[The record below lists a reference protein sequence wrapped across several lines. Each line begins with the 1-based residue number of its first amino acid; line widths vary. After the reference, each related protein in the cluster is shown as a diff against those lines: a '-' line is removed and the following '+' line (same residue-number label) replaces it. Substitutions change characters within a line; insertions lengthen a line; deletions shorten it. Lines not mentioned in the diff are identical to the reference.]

1 MPVLQHSGQARTT
14 EFMPEQLVQIRAST
28 PLKLTMTAVVLLSL
42 LASWFVVRWYVG
54 NTMAEYFLP
63 DDQRLDTAQMAV
75 GLAPN
80 DPLPHWRL
88 GNVAQKFLP
97 PDQISL
103 VVSEYEKAVSL
114 SPSDYRLWMEFG
126 GALEQAGDFDK
137 AEKALRQAV
146 KLAPSYAYPRWYLGN
161 LLVRTDR
168 YAEGFKELQKASDAN
183 DQFRPQLFNLA
194 WQLNKTDFEA
204 MRAAVGE
211 QPGVQAWFSKYLV
224 ERGRYEEGLRLWN
237 LLKETEKRE
246 NRLAADAIIKA
257 LISSHRYH
265 TAMEIWNE
273 IAPGPAYRADFGKI
287 LDRGFEQNL
296 AHGANAVFGWQVQ
309 SNPQVQLGI
318 DANLG
323 HTGSRSLRLY
333 FQVRSHIEAINVS
346 QLIPVKPNTEY
357 SFECYIKTDKLESA
371 ETPVVYVVDAT
382 DEAFLAGSTR
392 APSGSTNWERIAFS
406 FKTGA
411 KAEAIKLRMTRN
423 TCPDSAVCPI
433 FGTVWYDDFDLKT
446 GN

>member
-1 MPVLQHSGQARTT
+1 
-14 EFMPEQLVQIRAST
+14 MPEQLMQIRATAST
-28 PLKLTMTAVVLLSL
+28 KMIMTAVVMLSL

-54 NTMAEYFLP
+54 NTMAEHFPP
-63 DDQRLDTAQMAV
+63 DDQRLDTARMAV

-97 PDQISL
+97 PDQIS
-103 VVSEYEKAVSL
+103 VAVAEYEKAVSL
-114 SPSDYRLWMEFG
+114 SPNDYRLWMEFG
-126 GALEQAGDFDK
+126 SALEQAGDVDR

-146 KLAPSYAYPRWYLGN
+146 KLAPSYALPRWHLGN

-168 YAEGFKELQKASDAN
+168 YNEGFKELQKASEAN

-194 WQLNKTDFEA
+194 WQLNKTDFDA
-204 MRAAVGE
+204 MRTAVGE
-211 QPGVQAWFSKYLV
+211 NPGVQAWFSKYLV
-224 ERGRYEEGLRLWN
+224 ERGRFDEGLRVWN
-237 LLKETEKRE
+237 TLKQPEKRE
-246 NRLAADAIIKA
+246 NRLAADAMIKA
-257 LISSHRYH
+257 LVASHRYH
-265 TAMEIWNE
+265 TAMEVWNE
-273 IAPGPAYRADFGKI
+273 IAPGPAYHVDFGKI

-296 AHGANAVFGWQVQ
+296 AHSANAVFGWQVQ
-309 SNPQVQLGI
+309 SNSQVQLGI

-323 HTGSRSLRLY
+323 HSGSRSLRLY
-333 FQVRSHIEAINVS
+333 FQVRSRVDSINVS

-357 SFECYIKTDKLESA
+357 SFECYLKTDKLESA
-371 ETPVVYVVDAT
+371 ETPVVYVVNAT
-382 DEAFLAGSTR
+382 DEVFLAGSPR
-392 APSGSTNWERIAFS
+392 APNGSNNWQRVAFS
-406 FKTGA
+406 FKTGP

-433 FGTVWYDDFDLKT
+433 FGTVWYDDFDLKA